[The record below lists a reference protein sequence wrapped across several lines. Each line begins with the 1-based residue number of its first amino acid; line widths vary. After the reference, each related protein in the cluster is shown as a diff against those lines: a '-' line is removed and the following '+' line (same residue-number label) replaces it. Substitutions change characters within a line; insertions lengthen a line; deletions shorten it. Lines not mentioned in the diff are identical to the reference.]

1 MAVQSCAFF
10 HNLFVGHVNFTYRKC
25 LNYYVVDY
33 LCVFLLLIYVCADHT
48 PLLLQIAKQHAEE
61 LAAQT
66 KSLKKK
72 MRDEV
77 GEYANVKLLFS

>member
-1 MAVQSCAFF
+1 MAVQSCVFF
-10 HNLFVGHVNFTYRKC
+10 HNLFVGYVNFTYHKC

-33 LCVFLLLIYVCADHT
+33 LCVFLLFNLRLCADHT

-61 LAAQT
+61 LAAQK

-72 MRDEV
+72 RSL
-77 GEYANVKLLFS
+77 KSK